1 MPNVHALLVTYRRPE
16 LLQEVLAAVG
26 SQTTPPSTLFV
37 LDNGVDPGV
46 EAIVRGSPHIEAQ
59 YVPMPDNLGP
69 AGAIAVGLELVL
81 PRAAPDDWILLLDD
95 NDPPWRDDL
104 LEDLLDFAEER
115 CRQDPSIGA
124 VGIDGA
130 CINRRT
136 GLLHKNEDGSEDGAI
151 RVDYLFSGY
160 LPLYRVE
167 AVRNVGPFDR
177 DLFFGFEEL
186 EFGLRLA
193 SSGYR
198 VLVAADLQAAANA
211 SVTPLRRERNVL
223 SKSPGN
229 TAIQWRRYYNH
240 RNLLRIY
247 ARYRLWRPLFVVAV
261 AFPLGALGR
270 SLLRSPRE
278 IGQLTRTY
286 ARASLDAS
294 LGRLGRRVEVPW

>member
-1 MPNVHALLVTYRRPE
+1 MSNVHALLITYRRPE
-16 LLQEVLAAVG
+16 LLHEVLAAVG
-26 SQTTPPSTLFV
+26 NQTTPPSAVLV
-37 LDNGVDPGV
+37 LDNDSDPAV
-46 EAIVRGSPHIEAQ
+46 ESIVRSLPNLEVG
-59 YVPMPDNLGP
+59 YVGLPDNLGP
-69 AGAIAVGLELVL
+69 AGAISVGLALVL
-81 PRAAPDDWILLLDD
+81 PHAAPDDWILLLDD
-95 NDPPWRDDL
+95 NDPPWRSDL
-104 LEDLLDFAEER
+104 LEELLDFAHAR
-115 CRQDPSIGA
+115 CRHDPSIGA

-136 GLLHKNEDGSEDGAI
+136 GLLHRSTERSEDGAI

-167 AVRNVGPFDR
+167 AIRSVGPFDG

-198 VLVAADLQAAANA
+198 ALVAADLQAAADA
-211 SVTPLRRERNVL
+211 SVTPGRRERNVL

-247 ARYRLWRPLFVVAV
+247 ARYHLWGPLLVVAI
-261 AFPLGALGR
+261 AFPAAALGR
-270 SLLRSPRE
+270 SLLSSPRE
-278 IGQLTRTY
+278 VTQLARTY
-286 ARASLDAS
+286 ARASIDAA